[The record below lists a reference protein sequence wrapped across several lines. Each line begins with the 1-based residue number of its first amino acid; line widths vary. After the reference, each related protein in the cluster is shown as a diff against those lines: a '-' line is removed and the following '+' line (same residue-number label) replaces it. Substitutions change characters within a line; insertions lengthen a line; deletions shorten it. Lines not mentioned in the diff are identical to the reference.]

1 MTDDYENKSFRLDP
15 EARSFRVTG
24 FRLRDLPAL
33 LGLVLLA
40 VCLFTGFNIIAFA
53 GLSFLS
59 PDMQR
64 VVWGLLMGLG
74 AGYLVGVWVGGR
86 RGRTD
91 IRQLP
96 QLSDHVKELARDPDG
111 FIAAIKACREET
123 GTGLREAKAAV
134 EAYIN
139 QNKSG

>member
-1 MTDDYENKSFRLDP
+1 MTDDYDNGSFRLDP

-24 FRLRDLPAL
+24 FRWRDLPAFLVL
-33 LGLVLLA
+33 LLLA
-40 VCLFTGFNIIAFA
+40 VCLSAGFNIIAFA
-53 GLSFLS
+53 GLSFLL

-64 VVWGLLMGLG
+64 MVWGLLLGLC

-86 RGRTD
+86 RGRSD
-91 IRQLP
+91 GLQLP
-96 QLSDHVKELARDPDG
+96 PLSDHVKQLARDPDG
-111 FIAAIKACREET
+111 LITAIKACREET
-123 GTGLREAKAAV
+123 GSGLREAKAAV